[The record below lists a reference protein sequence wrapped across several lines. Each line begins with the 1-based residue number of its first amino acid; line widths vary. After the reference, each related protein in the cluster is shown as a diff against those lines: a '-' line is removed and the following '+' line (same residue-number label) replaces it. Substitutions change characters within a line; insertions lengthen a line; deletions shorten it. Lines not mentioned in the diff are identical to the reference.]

1 MSDDQKANADSPF
14 HPGERAIH
22 RRLGISE
29 KVERAGRRAIRQF
42 MPDQHREFYAQL
54 PMMFIASV
62 DDDGQPWASILS
74 GAVGF
79 MQSPEPT
86 LLRINALPGAH
97 DPLVKNLRPGAH
109 LGLLGI
115 EPHTR
120 RRNRVN
126 GIVKQLDETGF
137 LLRVVQSFGNCRK
150 YIQARLASFAR
161 APAVASGVQRS
172 DSLTAQMQEIISQ
185 ADTYYIASANMDHT
199 LPSHQIG
206 VDISHRGGKSG
217 FVRVNDAHNLSAP
230 DFVGN
235 FLFNTLGN
243 LQLYPAAGLLFF
255 DLARGHLLHLAV
267 RAEVLWDDART
278 PHFTG
283 AQRIWRYQVRHALLL
298 EDALSVQ
305 FGEVELSPFV
315 LASGSWQEYEARIVE
330 EE

>member
-1 MSDDQKANADSPF
+1 VKDIMSDDRSANADSPF

-29 KVERAGRRAIRQF
+29 KIEQVGRRVIRRF
-42 MPDQHREFYAQL
+42 MPDQHREFFAQL
-54 PMMFIASV
+54 PMMFIGSV
-62 DDDGQPWASILS
+62 NDDGQPWASILS

-79 MQSPEPT
+79 MHSPEPT
-86 LLRINALPGAH
+86 LLRINALPGAG
-97 DPLVKNLRPGAH
+97 DPLIKNLRPGAH

-126 GIVKQLDETGF
+126 GIVTQLDETGF
-137 LLRVVQSFGNCRK
+137 LLRVMQSFGNCRK
-150 YIQARLASFAR
+150 YIHARLASYAR

-172 DSLTAQMQEIISQ
+172 DSLTAQIQEIIAQ

-206 VDISHRGGKSG
+206 VDISHRGGKPG

-230 DFVGN
+230 DFAGN

-255 DLARGHLLHLAV
+255 DLARGHVLHLAV
-267 RAEVLWDDART
+267 RAEVLWDDAPT

-283 AQRIWRYQVRHALLL
+283 AQRIWRYQVQHALLL
-298 EDALSVQ
+298 EYALSVQ
-305 FGEVELSPFV
+305 FGAVDLSPFV
-315 LASGSWQEYEARIVE
+315 LASGSW
-330 EE
+330 